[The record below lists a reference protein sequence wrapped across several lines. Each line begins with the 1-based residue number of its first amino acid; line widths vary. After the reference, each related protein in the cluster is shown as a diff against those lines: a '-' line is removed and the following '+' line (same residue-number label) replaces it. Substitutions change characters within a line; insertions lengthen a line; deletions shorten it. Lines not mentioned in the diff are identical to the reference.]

1 MPRVPMIYQE
11 TLAVKGDISDRC
23 QQWLS
28 TDRSAIMGNI
38 VTAKEIAQYL
48 KLTESTIYK
57 LASTGELPGF
67 RIGKSWRF
75 DMDEILKR
83 IEDEKKSRAGQWMD
97 HMGQGRGCPEN

>member
-1 MPRVPMIYQE
+1 M
-11 TLAVKGDISDRC
+11 A
-23 QQWLS
+23 
-28 TDRSAIMGNI
+28 NI

-83 IEDEKKSRAGQWMD
+83 IKDEKKSRAGQWMD
-97 HMGQGRGCPEN
+97 HMGQGRGCPKNKDKNNEE

>member
-1 MPRVPMIYQE
+1 M
-11 TLAVKGDISDRC
+11 A
-23 QQWLS
+23 
-28 TDRSAIMGNI
+28 NI
-38 VTAKEIAQYL
+38 VTAKEIAHYL

-83 IEDEKKSRAGQWMD
+83 IKDEKESRAGQRIK
-97 HMGQGRGCPEN
+97 GGSARGMTTRGNQDESRMRTLP

>member
-1 MPRVPMIYQE
+1 M
-11 TLAVKGDISDRC
+11 A
-23 QQWLS
+23 
-28 TDRSAIMGNI
+28 NI
-38 VTAKEIAQYL
+38 VTAREIAQYL

-83 IEDEKKSRAGQWMD
+83 IKDEKESRAGQRTTGGSARRMTT
-97 HMGQGRGCPEN
+97 RGIQDESRMRTLP